1 MRTSTKLEFPQQHP
15 GAEYLRARS
24 VYDVNRTW
32 LGTQTYPWRLRNLN
46 TFTSL
51 KATLLLLDD
60 SSGPSHSSP
69 LLLAIITSLVRLEL
83 DPNLWFQ

>member
-1 MRTSTKLEFPQQHP
+1 MKTPTKLEYPFPQQHP

-51 KATLLLLDD
+51 NDTLLLFDV
-60 SSGPSHSSP
+60 SSGPSHSGP
-69 LLLAIITSLVRLEL
+69 LLLAITQSGG
-83 DPNLWFQ
+83 WFQVGH